1 VSALSPCPTEHEEQ
15 CTVID
20 WARWHVR
27 LEPRL
32 ALLHAIPNG
41 GLRNKTVAAKLKAE
55 GVKAGVPDL
64 CLPVPLARVH
74 GLYIEM
80 KRIRGGASSTEQDW
94 WLEALR
100 REGFECHVCCGAEN
114 AIRILKSYLQ
124 MDG

>member
-1 VSALSPCPTEHEEQ
+1 M
-15 CTVID
+15 ID

-74 GLYIEM
+74 DRVFVHGLYIEM
-80 KRIRGGASSTEQDW
+80 KRIRAAALSAEQDW